1 MIVLFCFNINSCL
14 PLRLQI
20 DRMMDLISAI
30 NIRSMTTFSCFVTRT
45 SEFHPWW
52 QAQPLVTVLR
62 AGHGAVGGQ
71 TAALSAAGNSG
82 LLECN
87 GEKVDK
93 LVRVG
98 LLQLIGGMEGLQLQS
113 TPESFHLNFMR
124 LRAVQ
129 GQFQEVI
136 VMATR

>member
-1 MIVLFCFNINSCL
+1 
-14 PLRLQI
+14 
-20 DRMMDLISAI
+20 
-30 NIRSMTTFSCFVTRT
+30 
-45 SEFHPWW
+45 
-52 QAQPLVTVLR
+52 
-62 AGHGAVGGQ
+62 
-71 TAALSAAGNSG
+71 LSAAGSSG
-82 LLECN
+82 LPECK
-87 GEKVDK
+87 GETVDK

-136 VMATR
+136 VMATRYV